1 MSLFSYMGGR
11 PGLYAGL
18 TRSES
23 EDNPAHTDWK
33 ALGLP
38 DKSPFDILSQPRAVP
53 NAAAKPP
60 RKRGPKPSLA
70 QRVIASLTDRK
81 TGSSFNTD
89 ILSKAECD
97 RTNAIAGRGF
107 A

>member
-1 MSLFSYMGGR
+1 MSF
-11 PGLYAGL
+11 
-18 TRSES
+18 
-23 EDNPAHTDWK
+23 DQNPANTDWQ

-38 DKSPFDILSQPRAVP
+38 DQSPFDILSRPRAVP

-60 RKRGPKPSLA
+60 RKRGPKPSVA
-70 QRVIASLTDRK
+70 QRVIASLRDLPKPAR
-81 TGSSFNTD
+81 FCTD
-89 ILSKAECD
+89 IMSKAESD

>member
-1 MSLFSYMGGR
+1 MTFQ
-11 PGLYAGL
+11 
-18 TRSES
+18 
-23 EDNPAHTDWK
+23 DPAQTDWQ

-38 DKSPFDILSQPRAVP
+38 DASPFEILSRPRAVP
-53 NAAAKPP
+53 NAAAKPA

-81 TGSSFNTD
+81 AGRSFNTD
-89 ILSKAECD
+89 IMSRAESD

>member
-1 MSLFSYMGGR
+1 MTFQD
-11 PGLYAGL
+11 P
-18 TRSES
+18 T
-23 EDNPAHTDWK
+23 HTDWQ

-38 DKSPFDILSQPRAVP
+38 DQSPFDILARPRAVP
-53 NAAAKPP
+53 NASAKPA

-89 ILSKAECD
+89 IMSRAESD